1 MAAFS
6 RFSALILAGICLC
19 VFGCTFP
26 VRTGYDRKTGA
37 YKPAPAATQ
46 TANAASTASTGT
58 DAKQPQTYRGLQN
71 TTVKQTSAGN
81 AKQAAAYKM
90 AQENAPRQASNS
102 SLEQLA
108 KSWIGTPYV
117 YGGSSKSGT
126 DCSGYVMQIYKA
138 HYGISLPHNAGQMYD
153 DSRGSSVSRGSLQE
167 GDRLVALAYSERI
180 GETVAKDSVY
190 YLTVSNDVQSGIR
203 FAIERDGVLIAT
215 TDEQMTYRANAVIGS
230 PDQPVVISFRA
241 KGIEDGNSTEADCG
255 CGSKGWFTVLG
266 VQLQHA
272 LGFHVVVARRLSMTR
287 REALQTIVTSTQ
299 FSGSPFS
306 RTFQTPRSG
315 DGILTK

>member
-90 AQENAPRQASNS
+90 AHENAPRQASNS

-108 KSWIGTPYV
+108 KAWIGTPYV

-167 GDRLVALAYSERI
+167 GDLVFFGSFWKI
-180 GETVAKDSVY
+180 DHVGI
-190 YLTVSNDVQSGIR
+190 YLKGDR
-203 FAIERDGVLIAT
+203 FTHASSSRGVMI
-215 TDEQMTYRANAVIGS
+215 S
-230 PDQPVVISFRA
+230 PMSDNYWRPKYQ
-241 KGIEDGNSTEADCG
+241 G
-255 CGSKGWFTVLG
+255 
-266 VQLQHA
+266 
-272 LGFHVVVARRLSMTR
+272 ARR
-287 REALQTIVTSTQ
+287 
-299 FSGSPFS
+299 F
-306 RTFQTPRSG
+306 
-315 DGILTK
+315 K